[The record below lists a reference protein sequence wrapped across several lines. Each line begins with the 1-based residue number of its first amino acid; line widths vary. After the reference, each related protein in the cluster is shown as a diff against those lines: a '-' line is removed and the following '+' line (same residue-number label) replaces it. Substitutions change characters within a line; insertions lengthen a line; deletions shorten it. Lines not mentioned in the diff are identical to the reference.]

1 MIDKALPAGLAG
13 EKFSRTITGTSE
25 VSAGRSAIATG
36 SGAGLGY
43 LVASGA
49 AIGLEAV
56 GLTAAATVAAVPPVR
71 PRPSAP
77 PRHSAAAGWRRAR
90 PARRR
95 CRSRR

>member
-13 EKFSRTITGTSE
+13 EKLSRTITGTSE

-56 GLTAAATVAAVPPVR
+56 GLTAAATVAAPVI
-71 PRPSAP
+71 AP
-77 PRHSAAAGWRRAR
+77 VALLAGGIELV
-90 PARRR
+90 
-95 CRSRR
+95 RSLFD

>member
-13 EKFSRTITGTSE
+13 EKLSRTITGTSE

-43 LVASGA
+43 LVASVT

-56 GLTAAATVAAVPPVR
+56 GLTAAATVAAPVI
-71 PRPSAP
+71 AP
-77 PRHSAAAGWRRAR
+77 VALLAGGIALV
-90 PARRR
+90 
-95 CRSRR
+95 RSLFD